1 MKIIFDFDG
10 TIHKSDEIYEKAFYD
25 TLKKYKIK
33 KPNLDPKSYLGD
45 PPRKIWDDFLDD
57 SYDKEKLIETTG
69 DLMIENMKDFGSLYE
84 ETEKVLNFLKEK
96 HELIILSSCTKK
108 YIENA
113 RKIYNLDLYF
123 SKYLVGEDY
132 NYKSK
137 AEIISINKINNF
149 IMVGDRLSDI
159 KAGFLNNNISI
170 FAKYG
175 YGEEKEGELADIKI
189 DKISDLLKIKALS

>member
-45 PPRKIWDDFLDD
+45 PPRKIWGDFLDD
-57 SYDKEKLIETTG
+57 SYDKEKLIESTG

-113 RKIYNLDLYF
+113 RKIYDLDLYF

-137 AEIISINKINNF
+137 AEIIKINKIDNF
-149 IMVGDRLSDI
+149 IIVGDRLSDI

-175 YGEEKEGELADIKI
+175 YGKESEGYLSNYKI
-189 DKISDLLKIKALS
+189 EKISDLLKIKGLL

>member
-33 KPNLDPKSYLGD
+33 KPNLDPKSYLGY

-57 SYDKEKLIETTG
+57 SYDKEKLIKTTG

-137 AEIISINKINNF
+137 SEIIKINKIDNF
-149 IMVGDRLSDI
+149 IIVGDRLSDI

-175 YGEEKEGELADIKI
+175 YGKKSEGDLSDYKI
-189 DKISDLLKIKALS
+189 EKISDLLKIKRLL